1 VIITG
6 GLILIGAVAVTKFQ
20 RVYEAAI
27 FKTLG
32 ANSRTIAAMLMV
44 EYGLL
49 GTLAGA
55 IGSFGALALGWG
67 ISRFALDIPW
77 RPVLHEN
84 LISTAA
90 ISVLIMTIGV
100 LASADVLR
108 RKPLATLR
116 SE

>member
-1 VIITG
+1 
-6 GLILIGAVAVTKFQ
+6 
-20 RVYEAAI
+20 
-27 FKTLG
+27 
-32 ANSRTIAAMLMV
+32 MV

-90 ISVLIMTIGV
+90 TSVLIMTIGV